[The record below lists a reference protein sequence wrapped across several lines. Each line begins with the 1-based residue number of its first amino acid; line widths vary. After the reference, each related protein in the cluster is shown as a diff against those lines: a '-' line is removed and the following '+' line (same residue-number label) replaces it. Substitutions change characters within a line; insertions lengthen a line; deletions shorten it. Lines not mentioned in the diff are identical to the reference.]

1 MTPKL
6 TINKNKLLLVLII
19 AAITLLAVNVF
30 LIDKGLEK
38 EPEEEEKPSQEICE
52 ELPSGVTPLAQG
64 KQTYT
69 ILTDKPKNPQITE
82 AAFDPLDVKVGES
95 QTVIVKVLDA
105 ENNPITSENTVSAT
119 YYTDNGSSTILLSL
133 RRADGP
139 DLVTT
144 WEGLWECE
152 DSHNFIYQAVIKA
165 TNSAGE
171 SSVTLSFR

>member
-19 AAITLLAVNVF
+19 AAIALLAVNVF
-30 LIDKGLEK
+30 LIDKGPEK
-38 EPEEEEKPSQEICE
+38 EPEEVEEKPAEKE
-52 ELPSGVTPLAQG
+52 RPSGRIGPLAQG

-82 AAFDPLDVKVGES
+82 AAFDLLDVKLGES
-95 QTVIVKVLDA
+95 QTVTVKVLDA

-152 DSHNFIYQAVIKA
+152 DSHDFIYQAVIKA
-165 TNSAGE
+165 TNTASE